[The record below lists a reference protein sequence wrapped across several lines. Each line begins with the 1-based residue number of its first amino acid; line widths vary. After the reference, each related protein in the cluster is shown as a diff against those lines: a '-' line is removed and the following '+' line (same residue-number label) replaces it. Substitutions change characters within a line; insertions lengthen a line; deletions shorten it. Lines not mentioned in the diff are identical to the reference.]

1 MTNPYAAIIYS
12 ILQLRNMKHSK
23 INAPNHTPSVIEMQI
38 QAWQMPKVFPLL
50 LKVTLISILLLKVKI
65 CSL

>member
-23 INAPNHTPSVIEMQI
+23 INAPNHTPSEMQI